1 MNRSTSTRLLI
12 LTLTFALCGAPE
24 LIAQSANT
32 AKPLPDAPS
41 ATRLIAQ
48 NTTAQSPSV
57 APATSDPQAQPSAP
71 AQQNDPSQ
79 PAQEPAPT
87 QNSPRVVPVDPQ
99 KATGTDDE
107 QQQQQQQPSADQNT
121 SQEDTTKP
129 VIAPANPAEVQQLE
143 NAQKQNEPQAAPVNE
158 RVNPL
163 GTAAAEKGRTAGG
176 GASRPAGVAI
186 APAKQKRS
194 RGLLIKLGALAAA
207 GAAVGTVYA
216 LSRGTGSTPAGAVK

>member
-1 MNRSTSTRLLI
+1 MNCSITTRLLI

-24 LIAQSANT
+24 VIAQSAKT

-57 APATSDPQAQPSAP
+57 TPAAADSQAQPSAS
-71 AQQNDPSQ
+71 ADQSEQAEQ

-99 KATGTDDE
+99 KATGTEDE
-107 QQQQQQQPSADQNT
+107 QPQQPSDQNT
-121 SQEDTTKP
+121 LQEDTTKP
-129 VIAPANPAEVQQLE
+129 VIAPANPAEVRQLE
-143 NAQKQNEPQAAPVNE
+143 NAQKQNKSQTPVNE

-194 RGLLIKLGALAAA
+194 RSLLIKLGALAAA
-207 GAAVGTVYA
+207 GAAMGTVYA

>member
-41 ATRLIAQ
+41 AARLIAQ
-48 NTTAQSPSV
+48 NTTAQSPGV
-57 APATSDPQAQPSAP
+57 TPATSDPQAQ
-71 AQQNDPSQ
+71 Q

-87 QNSPRVVPVDPQ
+87 QDSPRVVPVDPQ
-99 KATGTDDE
+99 KAAGTEDE
-107 QQQQQQQPSADQNT
+107 QQQQQPSEQTT
-121 SQEDTTKP
+121 SQEDATKP
-129 VIAPANPAEVQQLE
+129 VIAPANPAEVQKLE
-143 NAQKQNEPQAAPVNE
+143 NAQKQNEPQAPVNE

-216 LSRGTGSTPAGAVK
+216 LSRGTGSVPAGAVK

>member
-57 APATSDPQAQPSAP
+57 TPATDPQAQQPSAP
-71 AQQNDPSQ
+71 AQQNEQSTPT
-79 PAQEPAPT
+79 QETAPT

-99 KATGTDDE
+99 KATGTEDE
-107 QQQQQQQPSADQNT
+107 QQPQQPSDQST
-121 SQEDTTKP
+121 SQEDTTKA
-129 VIAPANPAEVQQLE
+129 VIAPASPAEVQKLE
-143 NAQKQNEPQAAPVNE
+143 NAQKQNEPQAPVNE

-207 GAAVGTVYA
+207 GAAMGTVYA
-216 LSRGTGSTPAGAVK
+216 LSRGTGSVPAGAAK